1 MPQWEADGVEEPGHN
16 DRPSGRGID
25 GALLRSRSEPTERDR
40 MRLTLLACLIIAT
53 ANELSGGEADLEL
66 LLEVRPGRG
75 DKPMVVVWVED
86 GQGKFVETL
95 EICSQAVKYYPELKH
110 WRAAQNG
117 KATQELDAIM
127 GATIRWGG
135 KRLIEI
141 PTKSGRGLLDGNHV
155 LCIESAADKGARF
168 GILKIPLAKDFKVTM
183 VEHEGYV
190 ARATVRLAG
199 TTDDTSPST
208 QPAAA
213 STPSP
218 PNQKATQQP

>member
-1 MPQWEADGVEEPGHN
+1 MRLALLVLLSIP
-16 DRPSGRGID
+16 GID
-25 GALLRSRSEPTERDR
+25 GLCARE
-40 MRLTLLACLIIAT
+40 
-53 ANELSGGEADLEL
+53 ANLEL

-75 DKPMVVVWVED
+75 DKPMVAVWLED
-86 GQGKFVETL
+86 GGGKFLETL

-141 PTKSGRGLLDGNHV
+141 PAKDGRNLPDGNHV
-155 LCIESAADKGARF
+155 ICIESAADKGERF
-168 GILKIPLAKDFKVTM
+168 GVLKIPLTKDLRNTT

-190 ARATVRLAG
+190 SKATVQLAG
-199 TTDDTSPST
+199 QDDAP
-208 QPAAA
+208 PAKNGPPEAPGLNA
-213 STPSP
+213 S
-218 PNQKATQQP
+218 Q